1 MSKIKSR
8 VISAQ
13 NREKIATA
21 IAVTAVQDQLDSLG
35 KLLKEASDLA
45 LAYYEQ
51 KIDDVHKSECRQWID
66 AEAIDLPENDQR
78 YTRNWLIEHLRLIN
92 TYNMDEVSSM
102 VLDNH
107 TPDGWVEGFKYP
119 AFNMA
124 FGEETCPH
132 WWVGDAGLYNGT
144 FCLHTLQMKSSYKFV
159 DKAFRGWD
167 SGVGL
172 LRSQDAD
179 EIRAACE
186 KLFEANG
193 YARQVVETFE
203 KIRHDVLEQIG
214 VARTTKRLAEAWT
227 EVVPMLERL
236 YPDMAEEASVETPLG
251 NVLLRHLTALPSPDK
266 AVA

>member
-35 KLLKEASDLA
+35 KLLREASDLA
-45 LAYYEQ
+45 LVYYEE
-51 KIDDVHKSECRQWID
+51 KIADVVVADCKQWID
-66 AEAIDLPENDQR
+66 VGSVDLPENDQR

-92 TYNMDEVSSM
+92 TYSMDEVSSM

-107 TPDGWVEGFKYP
+107 TPDGWVKDFEYP
-119 AFNMA
+119 MFNMT

-132 WWVGDAGLYNGT
+132 WWVGDAGLYNGN
-144 FCLHTLQMKSSYKFV
+144 FSLHRLQMKSPHKFV

-172 LRSQDAD
+172 LPKQDAD

-186 KLFEANG
+186 KFFEANA
-193 YARQVVETFE
+193 YSRQVVETFE
-203 KIRHDVLEQIG
+203 KIRRDVLEQIG
-214 VARTTKRLAEAWT
+214 IARTTKRLAEAWT
-227 EVVPMLERL
+227 EVVPMLEQL
-236 YPDMAEEASVETPLG
+236 YPDMAKEASVETPLG